1 MLELHVLRSGDKGSC
16 AAVRLAGAEEFV
28 CVDCGITGTTFVD
41 ACAQTGLIP
50 FKVQAFLITHCHSN
64 QVKGLKSTLTWLQKR
79 GVAPQVYV
87 EPGVL
92 AASPVLQE
100 LQGIADVCEFHTKQP
115 FWVGDVCVRPFR
127 TFHNNEDKGSCY
139 NFRFETRATGD
150 EQVDS
155 LVLLSDV
162 GVLSREA
169 QGELPHAR
177 LLAIE
182 ANYDTGLLDEAAQAN
197 PQVRF
202 AVDVRGN
209 FSNAQAASTVQA
221 YAWPGLKDVVALYL
235 SRQYNAPTRATAAIE
250 AALEQAGC
258 KARVACASPD
268 ETLSVL
274 PEGESADDGNGTA
287 PEKPAVEN
295 AAAEMPCVAGGVANM
310 AAPEASVS
318 EMPGCNASV
327 ETPALETSVTVA
339 AGACPVK
346 DEPVSEQL
354 AAGEALVEPIASGTL
369 AGEGF
374 IDKESIAEAPTLEAA
389 LGAAASETC
398 VFETPAH
405 EVGVET
411 TASERS
417 FESSVLEEPA
427 PEQPAVTQPAPE
439 EPAVAQPAPEQ
450 PAPEQSAPEQP
461 ASEEP
466 APEQPAHEPPALE
479 APAPYSAPEDILL
492 PEQAREMGYVDLRG
506 LLDLWVQQG
515 CLTESPAISAEDLLR
530 ALIAADMLDSRDMTP
545 TDKGIELG
553 VWAAF
558 EAEGLAPVFAARMAD
573 RLWEHVQ
580 ALL

>member
-1 MLELHVLRSGDKGSC
+1 MGMLELHVLRSGDKGSC
-16 AAVRLAGAEEFV
+16 AAVRLAGAEEFA
-28 CVDCGITGTTFVD
+28 CVDCGITGTTFAD
-41 ACAQTGLIP
+41 ACAQAGLIP

-139 NFRFETRATGD
+139 NFRFETRASGD
-150 EQVDS
+150 EQTDS

-169 QGELPHAR
+169 QSELPHAR

-182 ANYDTGLLDEAAQAN
+182 ANYDAGLLDEAVKAN

-209 FSNAQAASTVQA
+209 FSNAQAASTVEA

-250 AALEQAGC
+250 TALEQAGC
-258 KARVACASPD
+258 EARVACASPD

-274 PEGESADDGNGTA
+274 PEGESAGDGNET
-287 PEKPAVEN
+287 AVE
-295 AAAEMPCVAGGVANM
+295 E
-310 AAPEASVS
+310 
-318 EMPGCNASV
+318 
-327 ETPALETSVTVA
+327 PA
-339 AGACPVK
+339 
-346 DEPVSEQL
+346 SEQL
-354 AAGEALVEPIASGTL
+354 AP
-369 AGEGF
+369 
-374 IDKESIAEAPTLEAA
+374 ES
-389 LGAAASETC
+389 
-398 VFETPAH
+398 
-405 EVGVET
+405 
-411 TASERS
+411 
-417 FESSVLEEPA
+417 
-427 PEQPAVTQPAPE
+427 
-439 EPAVAQPAPEQ
+439 
-450 PAPEQSAPEQP
+450 P

-466 APEQPAHEPPALE
+466 ASEQSAHESPVPAAL
-479 APAPYSAPEDILL
+479 APYSAPEDILL
-492 PEQAREMGYVDLRG
+492 PEQAREMGYTDLQG
-506 LLDLWVQQG
+506 LLALWVQQG
-515 CLTESPAISAEDLLR
+515 CLAESPVISADGLLR
-530 ALIAADMLDSRDMTP
+530 ALIAADILDPRDMTP
-545 TDKGIELG
+545 TEKGIELG

-558 EAEGLAPVFAARMAD
+558 ETEGLAPIFAACMAGG
-573 RLWEHVQ
+573 LWEHVQ
-580 ALL
+580 AFL

>member
-1 MLELHVLRSGDKGSC
+1 MGMLELHVLRSGDKGSC
-16 AAVRLAGAEEFV
+16 AAVRLAAAEEFV

-92 AASPVLQE
+92 AASPALQE
-100 LQGIADVCEFHTKQP
+100 LRGFADVCEFHTKQT

-139 NFRFETRATGD
+139 NFRFESRVSGD
-150 EQVDS
+150 EAGEQADS

-169 QGELPHAR
+169 QGELSHAR

-235 SRQYNAPTRATAAIE
+235 SRQYNAPSRATAAIE

-258 KARVACASPD
+258 EACVACASPD
-268 ETLSVL
+268 EVLSVL
-274 PEGESADDGNGTA
+274 PESESAGDGDRSA
-287 PEKPAVEN
+287 VEEPAVEN
-295 AAAEMPCVAGGVANM
+295 VDTEGHAGGARAAEGTAADMSAREALVSEESVIEVSVMVETSAGPVKG
-310 AAPEASVS
+310 ESVS
-318 EMPGCNASV
+318 G
-327 ETPALETSVTVA
+327 
-339 AGACPVK
+339 
-346 DEPVSEQL
+346 QL
-354 AAGEALVEPIASGTL
+354 AAKKAVVEPIASGTPAGDGL
-369 AGEGF
+369 A
-374 IDKESIAEAPTLEAA
+374 DNKPIAGMAT
-389 LGAAASETC
+389 LGAAPEATVFETC

-405 EVGVET
+405 EADTET
-411 TASERS
+411 MASGAS
-417 FESSVLEEPA
+417 FEPPTFEE
-427 PEQPAVTQPAPE
+427 
-439 EPAVAQPAPEQ
+439 
-450 PAPEQSAPEQP
+450 S

-466 APEQPAHEPPALE
+466 TPESPTPVAPV
-479 APAPYSAPEDILL
+479 PYSAPEDILL
-492 PEQAREMGYVDLRG
+492 PEQAREKGYIDLQG

-515 CLTESPAISAEDLLR
+515 RLAESPAISAEDLLR
-530 ALIAADMLDSRDMTP
+530 ALTAADMLDPRDMMP

-558 EAEGLAPVFAARMAD
+558 ETEGLAPVFAACMAD
-573 RLWEHVQ
+573 KLWEC
-580 ALL
+580 ARTLL

>member
-1 MLELHVLRSGDKGSC
+1 MGMLELHVLRSGDKGSC
-16 AAVRLAGAEEFV
+16 AAVRLAAAEEFV
-28 CVDCGITGTTFVD
+28 CVDCGITGATFAD
-41 ACAQTGLIP
+41 ACAQTGLSP

-139 NFRFETRATGD
+139 NFRFETRVSGD
-150 EQVDS
+150 EAGERADS

-235 SRQYNAPTRATAAIE
+235 SRQYNAPSRATAAIE

-258 KARVACASPD
+258 KAHVTCASPD
-268 ETLSVL
+268 EVLSVM
-274 PEGESADDGNGTA
+274 PESESVGDGDETV
-287 PEKPAVEN
+287 PEKPTVEST
-295 AAAEMPCVAGGVANM
+295 AAEMPSVEGSSVTGGVANM
-310 AAPEASVS
+310 AVSETSVS
-318 EMPGCNASV
+318 EMPGCNAV
-327 ETPALETSVTVA
+327 ENLVAEMPATVA
-339 AGACPVK
+339 AGAVPIK
-346 DEPVSEQL
+346 DELVSGQL
-354 AAGEALVEPIASGTL
+354 AAGEAVVEPIALGVP
-369 AGEGF
+369 AGDGF
-374 IDKESIAEAPTLEAA
+374 ADKEPIAEMATLEAA
-389 LGAAASETC
+389 L
-398 VFETPAH
+398 
-405 EVGVET
+405 
-411 TASERS
+411 
-417 FESSVLEEPA
+417 
-427 PEQPAVTQPAPE
+427 
-439 EPAVAQPAPEQ
+439 
-450 PAPEQSAPEQP
+450 
-461 ASEEP
+461 
-466 APEQPAHEPPALE
+466 E
-479 APAPYSAPEDILL
+479 AFAPYSAPEDILL
-492 PEQAREMGYVDLRG
+492 PEQARERGYVDLQG

-515 CLTESPAISAEDLLR
+515 HLAESPAISVEDLLR
-530 ALIAADMLDSRDMTP
+530 ALIATDMLDPRDMTP

-573 RLWEHVQ
+573 KLWEH
-580 ALL
+580 ARTLL

>member
-1 MLELHVLRSGDKGSC
+1 MGMLELHVLRSGDKGSC
-16 AAVRLAGAEEFV
+16 AAVRLAGAEEFA
-28 CVDCGITGTTFVD
+28 CVDCGITGTTFAD
-41 ACAQTGLIP
+41 ACAQAGLIP

-139 NFRFETRATGD
+139 NFRFETRASGD
-150 EQVDS
+150 EQTDS

-169 QGELPHAR
+169 QSELPHAR

-182 ANYDTGLLDEAAQAN
+182 ANYDAGLLDEAVQAN

-209 FSNAQAASTVQA
+209 FSNAQAASTVEA

-250 AALEQAGC
+250 TALEQAGC
-258 KARVACASPD
+258 EARVACASPD

-274 PEGESADDGNGTA
+274 PEGESAGDGNET
-287 PEKPAVEN
+287 AVE
-295 AAAEMPCVAGGVANM
+295 E
-310 AAPEASVS
+310 
-318 EMPGCNASV
+318 
-327 ETPALETSVTVA
+327 PA
-339 AGACPVK
+339 
-346 DEPVSEQL
+346 SEQL
-354 AAGEALVEPIASGTL
+354 AP
-369 AGEGF
+369 
-374 IDKESIAEAPTLEAA
+374 ES
-389 LGAAASETC
+389 
-398 VFETPAH
+398 
-405 EVGVET
+405 
-411 TASERS
+411 
-417 FESSVLEEPA
+417 
-427 PEQPAVTQPAPE
+427 
-439 EPAVAQPAPEQ
+439 
-450 PAPEQSAPEQP
+450 P

-466 APEQPAHEPPALE
+466 ASEQSAHESPMPAAL
-479 APAPYSAPEDILL
+479 APYSAPKDILL
-492 PEQAREMGYVDLRG
+492 PEQAREMGYTDLQG
-506 LLDLWVQQG
+506 LLALWVQQG
-515 CLTESPAISAEDLLR
+515 CLAESPVISADGLLR
-530 ALIAADMLDSRDMTP
+530 ALIAADMLDPRDMTP
-545 TDKGIELG
+545 TEKGIELG

-558 EAEGLAPVFAARMAD
+558 ETEGLAPIFAACMAGG
-573 RLWEHVQ
+573 LWEHVQ
-580 ALL
+580 AFL

>member
-1 MLELHVLRSGDKGSC
+1 MGMLELHVLRSGDKGSC
-16 AAVRLAGAEEFV
+16 AAVRLTGAEEFA
-28 CVDCGITGTTFVD
+28 CVDCGITGATFAD

-92 AASPVLQE
+92 AASPALQE
-100 LQGIADVCEFHTKQP
+100 LQGIADVREFHTKQP

-139 NFRFETRATGD
+139 NFRFETRAEDG
-150 EQVDS
+150 VGADS

-182 ANYDTGLLDEAAQAN
+182 ANYDAALLDEAAKTN

-235 SRQYNAPTRATAAIE
+235 SRQYNAPSRATAAIE
-250 AALEQAGC
+250 AALKQAGC
-258 KARVACASPD
+258 KACVACASPD
-268 ETLSVL
+268 EALSVL
-274 PEGESADDGNGTA
+274 PEGESAGGDGDRS
-287 PEKPAVEN
+287 AVE
-295 AAAEMPCVAGGVANM
+295 
-310 AAPEASVS
+310 
-318 EMPGCNASV
+318 
-327 ETPALETSVTVA
+327 
-339 AGACPVK
+339 
-346 DEPVSEQL
+346 EPDSEQL
-354 AAGEALVEPIASGTL
+354 A
-369 AGEGF
+369 
-374 IDKESIAEAPTLEAA
+374 
-389 LGAAASETC
+389 
-398 VFETPAH
+398 
-405 EVGVET
+405 
-411 TASERS
+411 
-417 FESSVLEEPA
+417 
-427 PEQPAVTQPAPE
+427 PE
-439 EPAVAQPAPEQ
+439 EPSPESPAPV
-450 PAPEQSAPEQP
+450 
-461 ASEEP
+461 
-466 APEQPAHEPPALE
+466 

-492 PEQAREMGYVDLRG
+492 PEQAREMGYIDLQG

-515 CLTESPAISAEDLLR
+515 CLAESPAISAVDLLR
-530 ALIAADMLDSRDMTP
+530 ALTAADMLDPRDMTP

-558 EAEGLAPVFAARMAD
+558 ETEGLAPVFAASMAGK
-573 RLWEHVQ
+573 LWEYVQ
-580 ALL
+580 TLL

>member
-1 MLELHVLRSGDKGSC
+1 MGMLELHVLRSGDKGSC
-16 AAVRLAGAEEFV
+16 AAVRLAGAEEFA
-28 CVDCGITGTTFVD
+28 CVDCGITGMTFAD

-100 LQGIADVCEFHTKQP
+100 LQGIADICEFHTKQP

-139 NFRFETRATGD
+139 NFRFETRASGD
-150 EQVDS
+150 EQADS

-169 QGELPHAR
+169 QSELPHAR

-182 ANYDTGLLDEAAQAN
+182 ANYDTGLLDEAVQAN
-197 PQVRF
+197 SQVRF

-209 FSNAQAASTVQA
+209 FSNAQAASTVEA

-250 AALEQAGC
+250 AALEQAEC

-268 ETLSVL
+268 EALSVL
-274 PEGESADDGNGTA
+274 PEGGSAGDGNGTV

-295 AAAEMPCVAGGVANM
+295 AAEMPSVEGSSVTGGVANM
-310 AAPEASVS
+310 AASEASVS
-318 EMPGCNASV
+318 EMPGRNAAV
-327 ETPALETSVTVA
+327 ETPVAEAPVTVT
-339 AGACPVK
+339 AGAGPVK
-346 DEPVSEQL
+346 DEPVSGQL
-354 AAGEALVEPIASGTL
+354 VAGEAVVEPVASVVPAGDGFTDNEPIAEMT
-369 AGEGF
+369 
-374 IDKESIAEAPTLEAA
+374 TLEAA
-389 LGAAASETC
+389 PESTVSETC
-398 VFETPAH
+398 VFGTPAH

-411 TASERS
+411 TASQAS
-417 FESSVLEEPA
+417 FETL
-427 PEQPAVTQPAPE
+427 
-439 EPAVAQPAPEQ
+439 
-450 PAPEQSAPEQP
+450 
-461 ASEEP
+461 
-466 APEQPAHEPPALE
+466 
-479 APAPYSAPEDILL
+479 APYSAPEDILL
-492 PEQAREMGYVDLRG
+492 PEQAQEMGYVDLQG
-506 LLDLWVQQG
+506 LLALWAQQG
-515 CLTESPAISAEDLLR
+515 RLTESPAISAEDLLR
-530 ALIAADMLDSRDMTP
+530 VLTVADMLDPRDMTP

-558 EAEGLAPVFAARMAD
+558 EAEGLAPVFAAHMAD
-573 RLWEHVQ
+573 KLWEHVR

>member
-1 MLELHVLRSGDKGSC
+1 MGMLELHVLRSGDKGSC
-16 AAVRLAGAEEFV
+16 AAVRLAGAEEFA
-28 CVDCGITGTTFVD
+28 CVDCGITGTTFAD

-139 NFRFETRATGD
+139 NFRFETRASGD
-150 EQVDS
+150 EQTDS

-169 QGELPHAR
+169 QSELPHAR

-182 ANYDTGLLDEAAQAN
+182 ANYDAGLLDEAVQAN
-197 PQVRF
+197 SQVRF

-209 FSNAQAASTVQA
+209 FSNAQAASTVEA
-221 YAWPGLKDVVALYL
+221 YAWPGLEDVVALYL

-250 AALEQAGC
+250 TALEQAGC
-258 KARVACASPD
+258 KARVVCASPD

-274 PEGESADDGNGTA
+274 PEDSRAGSAAEGAVDLGA
-287 PEKPAVEN
+287 PVAEE
-295 AAAEMPCVAGGVANM
+295 AAAEA
-310 AAPEASVS
+310 
-318 EMPGCNASV
+318 
-327 ETPALETSVTVA
+327 
-339 AGACPVK
+339 
-346 DEPVSEQL
+346 
-354 AAGEALVEPIASGTL
+354 
-369 AGEGF
+369 
-374 IDKESIAEAPTLEAA
+374 
-389 LGAAASETC
+389 
-398 VFETPAH
+398 
-405 EVGVET
+405 
-411 TASERS
+411 
-417 FESSVLEEPA
+417 PA
-427 PEQPAVTQPAPE
+427 PEVL
-439 EPAVAQPAPEQ
+439 
-450 PAPEQSAPEQP
+450 
-461 ASEEP
+461 ASEEI
-466 APEQPAHEPPALE
+466 APEVPVPETFVPEQAGIEASASE
-479 APAPYSAPEDILL
+479 APAGTSDSVARVPYSAPEDILL
-492 PEQAREMGYVDLRG
+492 PEQAQEMGYVDLQG
-506 LLDLWVQQG
+506 LLDLWKQQG
-515 CLTESPAISAEDLLR
+515 CLAESPAISAEDLLR
-530 ALIAADMLDSRDMTP
+530 ALTAADMLDPRDMTP
-545 TDKGIELG
+545 TEKGIELG

-558 EAEGLAPVFAARMAD
+558 EAEGLAPVFAARMAG

>member
-1 MLELHVLRSGDKGSC
+1 MGMLELHVLRSGDKGSC
-16 AAVRLAGAEEFV
+16 AAVRLAGAEEFA
-28 CVDCGITGTTFVD
+28 CVDCGITGTTFAD

-139 NFRFETRATGD
+139 NFRFETRASGD
-150 EQVDS
+150 EQTDS

-169 QGELPHAR
+169 QSELPHAR

-182 ANYDTGLLDEAAQAN
+182 ANYDSGLLDEAAKVN

-209 FSNAQAASTVQA
+209 FSNAQAASTVET

-235 SRQYNAPTRATAAIE
+235 SRQYNAPTRATEAIE
-250 AALEQAGC
+250 TALEQAGC
-258 KARVACASPD
+258 KARVVCASPD

-274 PEGESADDGNGTA
+274 PEDSRTGSAAEGAVDLGA
-287 PEKPAVEN
+287 PVAEE
-295 AAAEMPCVAGGVANM
+295 AAAEA
-310 AAPEASVS
+310 
-318 EMPGCNASV
+318 
-327 ETPALETSVTVA
+327 
-339 AGACPVK
+339 
-346 DEPVSEQL
+346 
-354 AAGEALVEPIASGTL
+354 
-369 AGEGF
+369 
-374 IDKESIAEAPTLEAA
+374 
-389 LGAAASETC
+389 
-398 VFETPAH
+398 
-405 EVGVET
+405 
-411 TASERS
+411 
-417 FESSVLEEPA
+417 PA
-427 PEQPAVTQPAPE
+427 PEVL
-439 EPAVAQPAPEQ
+439 
-450 PAPEQSAPEQP
+450 
-461 ASEEP
+461 ASEEI
-466 APEQPAHEPPALE
+466 APEVPVPETFVPEQAGIEASASE
-479 APAPYSAPEDILL
+479 APAGTSDSVARVPYSAPEDILL
-492 PEQAREMGYVDLRG
+492 PEQAQEMGYVDLQG
-506 LLDLWVQQG
+506 LLDLWKQQG
-515 CLTESPAISAEDLLR
+515 CLAESPAISAEDLLR
-530 ALIAADMLDSRDMTP
+530 ALTAADMLDPRDMTP
-545 TDKGIELG
+545 TEKGIELG

-558 EAEGLAPVFAARMAD
+558 ETEGLAPIFATCMAGG
-573 RLWEHVQ
+573 LWEHVQ

>member
-1 MLELHVLRSGDKGSC
+1 MGMLELHVLRSGDKGSC
-16 AAVRLAGAEEFV
+16 TAVRLAGAEEFV
-28 CVDCGITGTTFVD
+28 CVDCGITGATFAD

-64 QVKGLKSTLTWLQKR
+64 QVKGLKSTLTWLLKR

-139 NFRFETRATGD
+139 NFRFETRASGD
-150 EQVDS
+150 EQADS

-169 QGELPHAR
+169 QGELPHTR

-182 ANYDTGLLDEAAQAN
+182 ANYDTSLLDEAAQAN
-197 PQVRF
+197 PQMRF

-235 SRQYNAPTRATAAIE
+235 SRQYNAPSRATAAIE
-250 AALEQAGC
+250 AALKQAGC

-268 ETLSVL
+268 EALSVL
-274 PEGESADDGNGTA
+274 PKGESAGDGNGTA

-295 AAAEMPCVAGGVANM
+295 AAEMLSVEGSSVTGGVANM
-310 AAPEASVS
+310 AASEASVS
-318 EMPGCNASV
+318 EMPGRNAAV
-327 ETPALETSVTVA
+327 ETPVVEAPATVA
-339 AGACPVK
+339 AGASPVK
-346 DEPVSEQL
+346 DVPLSGQL
-354 AAGEALVEPIASGTL
+354 AAIEAVVEPIASGAP
-369 AGEGF
+369 AGDGF
-374 IDKESIAEAPTLEAA
+374 TDKDPIAGMPTLETVPEAT
-389 LGAAASETC
+389 ASEPC

-411 TASERS
+411 PASETS
-417 FESSVLEEPA
+417 FES
-427 PEQPAVTQPAPE
+427 
-439 EPAVAQPAPEQ
+439 
-450 PAPEQSAPEQP
+450 
-461 ASEEP
+461 
-466 APEQPAHEPPALE
+466 
-479 APAPYSAPEDILL
+479 PAPYSAPEDILL
-492 PEQAREMGYVDLRG
+492 PEQAREMGYVDLQG
-506 LLDLWVQQG
+506 LLDLWAQQG
-515 CLTESPAISAEDLLR
+515 RLAESPVISADDLLR
-530 ALIAADMLDSRDMTP
+530 VLTAGDLLDPRDMTP

-553 VWAAF
+553 AWAAF
-558 EAEGLAPVFAARMAD
+558 ETEGLAPVFAACMAGK
-573 RLWEHVQ
+573 LWEHV
-580 ALL
+580 

>member
-1 MLELHVLRSGDKGSC
+1 MGMLELHVLRSGDKGSC
-16 AAVRLAGAEEFV
+16 AAVRLAGAEEFA
-28 CVDCGITGTTFVD
+28 CVDCGITGATFAD

-139 NFRFETRATGD
+139 NFRFETRVSGD
-150 EQVDS
+150 EQADS

-169 QGELPHAR
+169 QSELPHAR

-202 AVDVRGN
+202 AVDMRGN

-235 SRQYNAPTRATAAIE
+235 SRQYNAPSRATAAIE

-274 PEGESADDGNGTA
+274 PESESADDGDGAPAEKSVDESITA
-287 PEKPAVEN
+287 EKPVAEGPAVE
-295 AAAEMPCVAGGVANM
+295 GGVANM
-310 AAPEASVS
+310 AASETSVP
-318 EMPGCNASV
+318 EMPGRNAAV
-327 ETPALETSVTVA
+327 ETPVAEAPVTVA
-339 AGACPVK
+339 AGAGLVK
-346 DEPVSEQL
+346 GEPVSGQL
-354 AAGEALVEPIASGTL
+354 AAGEIIVEPIASGTL
-369 AGEGF
+369 AGDGF
-374 IDKESIAEAPTLEAA
+374 IDKESIAEMPTLEAA
-389 LGAAASETC
+389 LGAPASEAC

-411 TASERS
+411 TASETS
-417 FESSVLEEPA
+417 FETPTCEEPA
-427 PEQPAVTQPAPE
+427 PEQSAVIQLAPE
-439 EPAVAQPAPEQ
+439 EPAPKEPAVVQPTPGQSAHEFPAP
-450 PAPEQSAPEQP
+450 A
-461 ASEEP
+461 
-466 APEQPAHEPPALE
+466 

-492 PEQAREMGYVDLRG
+492 PEQAREMGYIDLQG
-506 LLDLWVQQG
+506 LLALWVQQG
-515 CLTESPAISAEDLLR
+515 RLTETPVISADDLLR
-530 ALIAADMLDSRDMTP
+530 AFIAADMLDPRDMTP

-558 EAEGLAPVFAARMAD
+558 ETEGLAPIFAACMAD
-573 RLWEHVQ
+573 GLWEHVQ

>member
-1 MLELHVLRSGDKGSC
+1 MGMLELHVLRSGDKGSC

-28 CVDCGITGTTFVD
+28 CVDCGITGTTFAD

-79 GVAPQVYV
+79 GVAPRVYV

-100 LQGIADVCEFHTKQP
+100 LQGIAGVCEFHTKQP

-139 NFRFETRATGD
+139 NFRFETRASGD
-150 EQVDS
+150 EQADS

-182 ANYDTGLLDEAAQAN
+182 ANYDAGLLDEAAKAN

-209 FSNAQAASTVQA
+209 FSNAQAASTVEA

-235 SRQYNAPTRATAAIE
+235 SRQYNAPSRATAAME

-258 KARVACASPD
+258 KAHVACASPD

-274 PEGESADDGNGTA
+274 PKGESAGDGNGTA

-295 AAAEMPCVAGGVANM
+295 AAEMLSVEGSSVTGGVANM
-310 AAPEASVS
+310 AASEASVS
-318 EMPGCNASV
+318 EMPGRNAAV
-327 ETPALETSVTVA
+327 ETPVVEAPVTVA
-339 AGACPVK
+339 AGASPVK
-346 DEPVSEQL
+346 DVPLSGQL
-354 AAGEALVEPIASGTL
+354 AAEEAVVEPVASSAPAGDGLTDKDPIAGM
-369 AGEGF
+369 
-374 IDKESIAEAPTLEAA
+374 PTLETVPEAT
-389 LGAAASETC
+389 ASEPC

-411 TASERS
+411 TASETS
-417 FESSVLEEPA
+417 FES
-427 PEQPAVTQPAPE
+427 
-439 EPAVAQPAPEQ
+439 
-450 PAPEQSAPEQP
+450 
-461 ASEEP
+461 
-466 APEQPAHEPPALE
+466 
-479 APAPYSAPEDILL
+479 PAPYSAPEDILL
-492 PEQAREMGYVDLRG
+492 PEQAREMGYIDLQG
-506 LLDLWVQQG
+506 LLALWVRQG
-515 CLTESPAISAEDLLR
+515 CLAESPAISAEDLLR
-530 ALIAADMLDSRDMTP
+530 ALTAADMLDPRDMTP

-558 EAEGLAPVFAARMAD
+558 EAEGLAPVFAARMAG

-580 ALL
+580 TLL

>member
-1 MLELHVLRSGDKGSC
+1 MGMLELHVLRSGDKGSC

-28 CVDCGITGTTFVD
+28 CVDCGITGATFAD

-100 LQGIADVCEFHTKQP
+100 LQGIVDVCAFHTKQP
-115 FWVGDVCVRPFR
+115 FWVGDVRVRPFR

-139 NFRFETRATGD
+139 NFRFETRAMGD
-150 EQVDS
+150 EAGEQADS

-182 ANYDTGLLDEAAQAN
+182 ANYDASLLDEAAQTN

-235 SRQYNAPTRATAAIE
+235 SRQYNAPSRATAAIE

-287 PEKPAVEN
+287 PEKPAVES
-295 AAAEMPCVAGGVANM
+295 AAVERSCVAGGVANM

-318 EMPGCNASV
+318 EIPGCSAV
-327 ETPALETSVTVA
+327 EKPVAEMPATVA
-339 AGACPVK
+339 AGADPI
-346 DEPVSEQL
+346 EAGPVSGQL
-354 AAGEALVEPIASGTL
+354 AAEEAGVEPVASGVL
-369 AGEGF
+369 AGDGF
-374 IDKESIAEAPTLEAA
+374 TDKDPIAEMPTLEAA
-389 LGAAASETC
+389 LGAVASETC

-417 FESSVLEEPA
+417 FESSALEEPA
-427 PEQPAVTQPAPE
+427 PEQPAVMQPAPE
-439 EPAVAQPAPEQ
+439 EPAVAQPV
-450 PAPEQSAPEQP
+450 
-461 ASEEP
+461 
-466 APEQPAHEPPALE
+466 PEQPAHEPPAPVAL
-479 APAPYSAPEDILL
+479 APYSAPEDILL
-492 PEQAREMGYVDLRG
+492 PDQAREMGYVDLQG

-515 CLTESPAISAEDLLR
+515 HLAESPAISAEDLLR
-530 ALIAADMLDSRDMTP
+530 VLTAADMLDPRDMTP

-558 EAEGLAPVFAARMAD
+558 EIEGLAPVFAARMAD
-573 RLWEHVQ
+573 KLWEH
-580 ALL
+580 ARTLL

>member
-1 MLELHVLRSGDKGSC
+1 MGMLELHVLRSGDKGSC
-16 AAVRLAGAEEFV
+16 AAVRLAGAEEFA
-28 CVDCGITGTTFVD
+28 CVDCGITGTTFAD

-139 NFRFETRATGD
+139 NFRFETRASGG
-150 EQVDS
+150 EQTDS

-169 QGELPHAR
+169 QSELPHAR

-182 ANYDTGLLDEAAQAN
+182 ANYDAGLLDEAVQAN
-197 PQVRF
+197 SQVRF

-209 FSNAQAASTVQA
+209 FSNAQAASTVEA

-250 AALEQAGC
+250 TALEQAGC
-258 KARVACASPD
+258 KAHVACASPD

-274 PEGESADDGNGTA
+274 PKGESAGDGNGTA

-295 AAAEMPCVAGGVANM
+295 AAEMLSVEGSSVTGGVANM
-310 AAPEASVS
+310 AASEASVS
-318 EMPGCNASV
+318 EMPGRNAAV
-327 ETPALETSVTVA
+327 ETPVTVA
-339 AGACPVK
+339 AGASPVK
-346 DEPVSEQL
+346 DVPLSGQL
-354 AAGEALVEPIASGTL
+354 AAIEAVVEPIASGAP
-369 AGEGF
+369 AGDGF
-374 IDKESIAEAPTLEAA
+374 TDKDPIAGMPTLETVPEATS
-389 LGAAASETC
+389 SEPC

-411 TASERS
+411 PASETS
-417 FESSVLEEPA
+417 FES
-427 PEQPAVTQPAPE
+427 
-439 EPAVAQPAPEQ
+439 
-450 PAPEQSAPEQP
+450 
-461 ASEEP
+461 
-466 APEQPAHEPPALE
+466 
-479 APAPYSAPEDILL
+479 PAPYSAPEDILL
-492 PEQAREMGYVDLRG
+492 PEQTREMGYIDLQG
-506 LLDLWVQQG
+506 LLDFWTQQG
-515 CLTESPAISAEDLLR
+515 RLAESPAISAEDLLR
-530 ALIAADMLDSRDMTP
+530 ALTAADMLDPRDMTP

-558 EAEGLAPVFAARMAD
+558 ETEGLAPVFAASMAGK
-573 RLWEHVQ
+573 LWEHVQ

>member
-1 MLELHVLRSGDKGSC
+1 MGMLELHVLRSGDKGSC

-28 CVDCGITGTTFVD
+28 CVDCGITGTTFAD

-87 EPGVL
+87 KPGVL

-139 NFRFETRATGD
+139 NFRFETRVSGD
-150 EQVDS
+150 EADEQTDS

-169 QGELPHAR
+169 QGELPHTR

-235 SRQYNAPTRATAAIE
+235 SRQYNAPGRATAAIE
-250 AALEQAGC
+250 AALKQAGC

-268 ETLSVL
+268 EALSVL
-274 PEGESADDGNGTA
+274 PEVPRVGDGTAVEQPVAESADTEEHAGGARAAEGTA
-287 PEKPAVEN
+287 PEAP
-295 AAAEMPCVAGGVANM
+295 
-310 AAPEASVS
+310 APEQ
-318 EMPGCNASV
+318 P
-327 ETPALETSVTVA
+327 TPEQPARELLTAEAPATVA
-339 AGACPVK
+339 AGAGPAK
-346 DEPVSEQL
+346 EELVSGRP
-354 AAGEALVEPIASGTL
+354 AAREDVVELVASGPSAADGPADKEPIIET
-369 AGEGF
+369 AGIE
-374 IDKESIAEAPTLEAA
+374 KPVL
-389 LGAAASETC
+389 
-398 VFETPAH
+398 
-405 EVGVET
+405 
-411 TASERS
+411 ERS
-417 FESSVLEEPA
+417 A
-427 PEQPAVTQPAPE
+427 AMQPAPE
-439 EPAVAQPAPEQ
+439 APAPEHRALEASAPEP
-450 PAPEQSAPEQP
+450 PAPERPV
-461 ASEEP
+461 
-466 APEQPAHEPPALE
+466 

-492 PEQAREMGYVDLRG
+492 PEQAREMGYIDLQG
-506 LLDLWVQQG
+506 LLDLWTQQG
-515 CLTESPAISAEDLLR
+515 RLAESPTISAEDLLR
-530 ALIAADMLDSRDMTP
+530 ALTAADMLDPRDMTP

-558 EAEGLAPVFAARMAD
+558 ETEGLAPVFAACMAGK
-573 RLWEHVQ
+573 LWEHVQ

>member
-1 MLELHVLRSGDKGSC
+1 MGMLELHVLRSGDKGSC
-16 AAVRLAGAEEFV
+16 AAVRLAGAEEFA
-28 CVDCGITGTTFVD
+28 CVDCGITGTTFAD

-139 NFRFETRATGD
+139 NFRFETRASGD
-150 EQVDS
+150 EQTDS

-169 QGELPHAR
+169 QSELPHAR

-182 ANYDTGLLDEAAQAN
+182 ANYDSGLLDEAAKVN

-209 FSNAQAASTVQA
+209 FSNAQAASTVEA

-250 AALEQAGC
+250 TALEQAGC
-258 KARVACASPD
+258 KARVVCASPD

-274 PEGESADDGNGTA
+274 PEDSRDGSAAEGAVDLGA
-287 PEKPAVEN
+287 PAAEE
-295 AAAEMPCVAGGVANM
+295 AAAEAP
-310 AAPEASVS
+310 APEVLASEEIAPEV
-318 EMPGCNASV
+318 PV
-327 ETPALETSVTVA
+327 PETLVPEQAGLETSV
-339 AGACPVK
+339 P
-346 DEPVSEQL
+346 
-354 AAGEALVEPIASGTL
+354 
-369 AGEGF
+369 
-374 IDKESIAEAPTLEAA
+374 
-389 LGAAASETC
+389 
-398 VFETPAH
+398 
-405 EVGVET
+405 EV
-411 TASERS
+411 
-417 FESSVLEEPA
+417 
-427 PEQPAVTQPAPE
+427 
-439 EPAVAQPAPEQ
+439 
-450 PAPEQSAPEQP
+450 P
-461 ASEEP
+461 ASEPFAAADASAVLAGTSESV
-466 APEQPAHEPPALE
+466 ARV
-479 APAPYSAPEDILL
+479 PYSAPDDILL
-492 PEQAREMGYVDLRG
+492 PEQAREMGYTDLQG
-506 LLDLWVQQG
+506 LLALWVQQG
-515 CLTESPAISAEDLLR
+515 CLAESPAISAEDLLR
-530 ALIAADMLDSRDMTP
+530 ALTAADMLDPRDMTP
-545 TDKGIELG
+545 TEKGIELG

-558 EAEGLAPVFAARMAD
+558 ETEGLAPIFATCMAGG
-573 RLWEHVQ
+573 LWEHVQ
-580 ALL
+580 AFL

>member
-1 MLELHVLRSGDKGSC
+1 MGMLELHVLRSGDKGSC
-16 AAVRLAGAEEFV
+16 AAVRLAGAEEFA
-28 CVDCGITGTTFVD
+28 CVDCGITGTTFAD

-100 LQGIADVCEFHTKQP
+100 LQGIADVCEFHAKQP

-139 NFRFETRATGD
+139 NFRFETRASGD
-150 EQVDS
+150 EQTDS

-235 SRQYNAPTRATAAIE
+235 SRQYNAPSRATAAIE

-274 PEGESADDGNGTA
+274 PESESAGDGNGTA
-287 PEKPAVEN
+287 PEKPAVES

-310 AAPEASVS
+310 TAPEASVS
-318 EMPGCNASV
+318 EMPGRNAAV
-327 ETPALETSVTVA
+327 ETPALETPVTVA

-346 DEPVSEQL
+346 AGPVSGQL
-354 AAGEALVEPIASGTL
+354 AVGEIIVEPIASGTP
-369 AGEGF
+369 AGDGLTGK
-374 IDKESIAEAPTLEAA
+374 DPIAEMTTLEAA
-389 LGAAASETC
+389 LEAAASET
-398 VFETPAH
+398 
-405 EVGVET
+405 
-411 TASERS
+411 
-417 FESSVLEEPA
+417 
-427 PEQPAVTQPAPE
+427 
-439 EPAVAQPAPEQ
+439 
-450 PAPEQSAPEQP
+450 
-461 ASEEP
+461 
-466 APEQPAHEPPALE
+466 
-479 APAPYSAPEDILL
+479 PAPYSAPEDILL
-492 PEQAREMGYVDLRG
+492 PEQAREMGYVDLQG
-506 LLDLWVQQG
+506 LLDLWRQQG
-515 CLTESPAISAEDLLR
+515 RVALSATSAEDLLR
-530 ALIAADMLDSRDMTP
+530 VLTAADMLDPRDMTP
-545 TDKGIELG
+545 TEKGIVLG

-558 EAEGLAPVFAARMAD
+558 EAEGLAPVFAACMED

>member
-1 MLELHVLRSGDKGSC
+1 MGMLELHVLRSGDKGSC

-28 CVDCGITGTTFVD
+28 CVDCGITGATFAD

-64 QVKGLKSTLTWLQKR
+64 QVKGLKSTLTWLLKR

-139 NFRFETRATGD
+139 NFRFETRAAGD
-150 EQVDS
+150 EAGERADS

-169 QGELPHAR
+169 QSELPHAR

-197 PQVRF
+197 SQVRF

-235 SRQYNAPTRATAAIE
+235 SRQYNAPSRATAAIE

-258 KARVACASPD
+258 KAHVACASPD

-274 PEGESADDGNGTA
+274 PESESAGDGNGTA
-287 PEKPAVEN
+287 PEKPAVES
-295 AAAEMPCVAGGVANM
+295 AATEMPSVEMPAVEGTAADMPAREALVSEESVIEVPVTVETSAGPVKG
-310 AAPEASVS
+310 ESVS
-318 EMPGCNASV
+318 G
-327 ETPALETSVTVA
+327 
-339 AGACPVK
+339 
-346 DEPVSEQL
+346 QL
-354 AAGEALVEPIASGTL
+354 AAKKAVVEPIASGTP
-369 AGEGF
+369 AGDGLV
-374 IDKESIAEAPTLEAA
+374 DNKPIAGMATLEAA
-389 LGAAASETC
+389 LEAPASEPC

-411 TASERS
+411 TASKTS
-417 FESSVLEEPA
+417 FES
-427 PEQPAVTQPAPE
+427 
-439 EPAVAQPAPEQ
+439 
-450 PAPEQSAPEQP
+450 
-461 ASEEP
+461 
-466 APEQPAHEPPALE
+466 
-479 APAPYSAPEDILL
+479 PAPYSAPEDILL
-492 PEQAREMGYVDLRG
+492 PEQAWEMGYIDLQG
-506 LLDLWVQQG
+506 LLALWAQQG
-515 CLTESPAISAEDLLR
+515 RLAESPAISAEDLLR
-530 ALIAADMLDSRDMTP
+530 ALTAVDMLDSRDMTP

>member
-1 MLELHVLRSGDKGSC
+1 MGMLELHVLRSGDKGSC

-28 CVDCGITGTTFVD
+28 CVDCGITGATFAD

-64 QVKGLKSTLTWLQKR
+64 QVKGLKSTLTWLLKR
-79 GVAPQVYV
+79 GVAPRVYV

-100 LQGIADVCEFHTKQP
+100 LQGFVDVCEFHTKQP

-150 EQVDS
+150 EQANS

-169 QGELPHAR
+169 QSELLHAC

-182 ANYDTGLLDEAAQAN
+182 ANYDTGLLDEAARAN

-235 SRQYNAPTRATAAIE
+235 SRQYNAPSRATAAIE

-268 ETLSVL
+268 EALSVL
-274 PEGESADDGNGTA
+274 PEGESAGGDGDRS
-287 PEKPAVEN
+287 AVE
-295 AAAEMPCVAGGVANM
+295 
-310 AAPEASVS
+310 
-318 EMPGCNASV
+318 
-327 ETPALETSVTVA
+327 
-339 AGACPVK
+339 
-346 DEPVSEQL
+346 EPDSEQL
-354 AAGEALVEPIASGTL
+354 AP
-369 AGEGF
+369 
-374 IDKESIAEAPTLEAA
+374 
-389 LGAAASETC
+389 
-398 VFETPAH
+398 
-405 EVGVET
+405 
-411 TASERS
+411 
-417 FESSVLEEPA
+417 EEPA
-427 PEQPAVTQPAPE
+427 PESPAP
-439 EPAVAQPAPEQ
+439 V
-450 PAPEQSAPEQP
+450 
-461 ASEEP
+461 
-466 APEQPAHEPPALE
+466 

-492 PEQAREMGYVDLRG
+492 PEQAREMGYIDLQG
-506 LLDLWVQQG
+506 LLDLWAQQG
-515 CLTESPAISAEDLLR
+515 CLAESPAISAVDLLR
-530 ALIAADMLDSRDMTP
+530 ALTAADMLDPRDMTP

>member
-1 MLELHVLRSGDKGSC
+1 MGMLELHVLRSGDKGSC

-28 CVDCGITGTTFVD
+28 CVDCGITGTTFAD

-100 LQGIADVCEFHTKQP
+100 LQGFADVCEFHTKQP

-139 NFRFETRATGD
+139 NFRFETRASGD
-150 EQVDS
+150 EQTDS

-182 ANYDTGLLDEAAQAN
+182 ANYDTGLLDEAARAN

-235 SRQYNAPTRATAAIE
+235 SRQYNAPSRATAAIE
-250 AALEQAGC
+250 SALEQAGC
-258 KARVACASPD
+258 KAHIACASPD

-274 PEGESADDGNGTA
+274 PEGESAGDGNGTV
-287 PEKPAVEN
+287 PEKPAVES

-310 AAPEASVS
+310 AAAETSVP

-327 ETPALETSVTVA
+327 ETPALETPVTVA

-354 AAGEALVEPIASGTL
+354 AAGEALVEPIASGIP
-369 AGEGF
+369 AGDGLT
-374 IDKESIAEAPTLEAA
+374 DKETIAGMPTLETAPEA
-389 LGAAASETC
+389 TVSEIG

-417 FESSVLEEPA
+417 FESSALEEPA
-427 PEQPAVTQPAPE
+427 LEQPTVMQPAPE

-450 PAPEQSAPEQP
+450 PA
-461 ASEEP
+461 
-466 APEQPAHEPPALE
+466 HEPPASE
-479 APAPYSAPEDILL
+479 TPVPYSAPEDILL
-492 PEQAREMGYVDLRG
+492 PEQAREMGYVDLQG
-506 LLDLWVQQG
+506 LLALWVQQG
-515 CLTESPAISAEDLLR
+515 CLAESPAISADDLLR
-530 ALIAADMLDSRDMTP
+530 ALTAADMLDPRDMTP

-558 EAEGLAPVFAARMAD
+558 EAEGLAPVFAVCMAG

>member
-1 MLELHVLRSGDKGSC
+1 MGMLELHVLRSGDKGSC

-28 CVDCGITGTTFVD
+28 CVDCGITGVTFAD

-100 LQGIADVCEFHTKQP
+100 LQGFADVCEFHTKQP

-139 NFRFETRATGD
+139 NFRFETRVSGD
-150 EQVDS
+150 EAGEQADS

-169 QGELPHAR
+169 QSELPHAR

-209 FSNAQAASTVQA
+209 FSNAQAASTVQT

-235 SRQYNAPTRATAAIE
+235 SRQYNAPSRANAVIE
-250 AALEQAGC
+250 AALEQAEC
-258 KARVACASPD
+258 RARVACASPD

-274 PEGESADDGNGTA
+274 PEVESAGGDGNGA
-287 PEKPAVEN
+287 ASEKPAVES
-295 AAAEMPCVAGGVANM
+295 AAAERPCVAGGVANM

-318 EMPGCNASV
+318 EIPGCNASV
-327 ETPALETSVTVA
+327 ETSDAGTPVTVA
-339 AGACPVK
+339 AGASPVK
-346 DEPVSEQL
+346 DVPLSGQL
-354 AAGEALVEPIASGTL
+354 AAMEAVVEPVASGAP
-369 AGEGF
+369 AGDGLT
-374 IDKESIAEAPTLEAA
+374 DKETVAGMPTLEVAPESTV
-389 LGAAASETC
+389 SETG

-411 TASERS
+411 TASETS
-417 FESSVLEEPA
+417 FETPTCEEPA
-427 PEQPAVTQPAPE
+427 PEQ
-439 EPAVAQPAPEQ
+439 
-450 PAPEQSAPEQP
+450 S
-461 ASEEP
+461 
-466 APEQPAHEPPALE
+466 AHEPPAPV

-492 PEQAREMGYVDLRG
+492 PEQAREMGYVDLQG

-515 CLTESPAISAEDLLR
+515 RLAESPAISAEDLLR
-530 ALIAADMLDSRDMTP
+530 ALTAADRLDPRDMTP

-558 EAEGLAPVFAARMAD
+558 EIEGLAPVFAARMAG